1 VDLGRSGDLEPP
13 EVHVVL
19 SADVAKTLREDHAR
33 WLRGNNTCDHVDGCV
48 SDGRSENIGP
58 PSHM

>member
-33 WLRGNNTCDHVDGCV
+33 WLRGTNPCDHVDGCV
-48 SDGRSENIGP
+48 SGGRSENISS